1 MSQFSVV
8 LPSDA
13 SMDCYPDN
21 TVAHYK
27 TKLAYPICN
36 DGDYEVALMEL
47 IYPNNYHNFI
57 LKEPLVVQ
65 YPLTPYERQ
74 RASTRPEDHDK
85 RVGWRNRFRWQLE
98 SGYFKNEQALV
109 NYINA
114 ELLKQYKTIYDGEF
128 DEPFLKYDEKTRFMT
143 FSLRGK
149 TRGIGIDIN
158 GTEIVG
164 VDERVEKR
172 QINLKAGPAG
182 LSKAF
187 IERFHLK
194 EVHYIIDK
202 KPFEFDGDG
211 YRLMYVYSDIVTPYL
226 VGDVQ
231 APLLRT
237 IAPSSKR
244 DEMITTT
251 FTKPYYVP
259 VARRGIDTIQIHI
272 NSELGEPMPFTGGKS
287 LVVLHFRRRN
297 ESFLSDFTK

>member
-27 TKLAYPICN
+27 TKLAYPICI
-36 DGDYEVALMEL
+36 DGDYEVAIMEL

-57 LKEPLVVQ
+57 LKEPLVVSF
-65 YPLTPYERQ
+65 PLTPLECERVS
-74 RASTRPEDHDK
+74 RRPEDHDE
-85 RVGWRNRFRWQLE
+85 RVGFVNRFRWELE

-109 NYINA
+109 NYINT

-128 DEPFLKYDEKTRFMT
+128 DEPFLKYDEKTRFMK

-149 TRGIGIDIN
+149 TRAIGN
-158 GTEIVG
+158 RKETLG
-164 VDERVEKR
+164 VDEQVEKK
-172 QINLKAGPAG
+172 QIHLKAAAAG
-182 LSKAF
+182 VSKAF
-187 IERFHLK
+187 IERFSLK
-194 EVHYIIDK
+194 DVVNK
-202 KPFEFDGDG
+202 KPFEFGG
-211 YRLMYVYSDIVTPYL
+211 YHLMYVYSDIVTPYL

-231 APLLRT
+231 TPLLRT

-244 DEMITTT
+244 DEMVTVT
-251 FTKPYYVP
+251 FTNPYYVP
-259 VARRGIDTIQIHI
+259 VARRGIDTIQILI
-272 NSELGEPMPFTGGKS
+272 NSELGEPMPFIGGKS
-287 LVVLHFRRRN
+287 LVVLHFKRRN

>member
-13 SMDCYPDN
+13 SMDYYPDN

-57 LKEPLVVQ
+57 LKEPLLVQ
-65 YPLTPYERQ
+65 YPLTLYERQ
-74 RASTRPEDHDK
+74 QTSTRPEDHDR
-85 RVGWRNRFRWQLE
+85 RVGPGFRFRWQLE
-98 SGYFKNEQALV
+98 SGFFKNEQALV

-114 ELLKQYKTIYDGEF
+114 ELLKLYKKIYDGEF
-128 DEPFLKYDEKTRFMT
+128 DEPFLQYDEKTRFMT
-143 FSLRGK
+143 FSLSGMTRERG
-149 TRGIGIDIN
+149 RDIN
-158 GTEIVG
+158 NKEIVG

-172 QINLKAGPAG
+172 RINLKAGPAG

-187 IERFHLK
+187 IKRFNLK
-194 EVHYIIDK
+194 EEHYIINK

-244 DEMITTT
+244 GEMITTT

-287 LVVLHFRRRN
+287 LAVLHFRRRN